1 MINKFFIFMICAE
14 LLASTSQVLLK
25 KSAQKEY
32 PNIIREYLNWLVI
45 GGYGLLVLSMV
56 VSIFCYGGLGYMG
69 VVVMEPMAYILV
81 MIMSRIFFNEKFTR
95 SKLAGMALILGG
107 ILVFYTLG

>member
-1 MINKFFIFMICAE
+1 MINKFFIFMIIAE

-32 PNIIREYLNWLVI
+32 PNFIREYLNWFVI
-45 GGYGLLVLSMV
+45 CGYGLLVLSMV

-69 VVVMEPMAYILV
+69 VVVMEPMSYVLV
-81 MIMSRIFFNEKFTR
+81 MIMSRIFFKEKVTA
-95 SKLAGMALILGG
+95 SKLAGMVLIRGG
-107 ILVFYTLG
+107 IVVFHTLG